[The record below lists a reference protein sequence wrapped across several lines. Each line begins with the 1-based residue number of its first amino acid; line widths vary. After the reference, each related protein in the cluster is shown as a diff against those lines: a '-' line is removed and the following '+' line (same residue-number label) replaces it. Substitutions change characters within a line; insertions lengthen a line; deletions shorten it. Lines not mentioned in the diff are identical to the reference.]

1 MQIPC
6 KPNADCMSLHDFHL
20 SAILSLCRLLP
31 CADSYPMQ
39 IPTLCIFPCSCMIL
53 TWLPLLSCAD
63 SHANQLSSCTNP
75 TLLPFYIL
83 SNREQVPCQHFEQG
97 KLVICPR

>member
-1 MQIPC
+1 
-6 KPNADCMSLHDFHL
+6 
-20 SAILSLCRLLP
+20 
-31 CADSYPMQ
+31 
-39 IPTLCIFPCSCMIL
+39 
-53 TWLPLLSCAD
+53 LPLLSCAD
-63 SHANQLSSCTNP
+63 SHADQMSPCTNA